1 MEVAHATPHKREG
14 TPTVIAE
21 MLDLSSAL
29 ATCIQEQN
37 DVIFGLQDRTIDFFA
52 KTWGLVET
60 LTHNSLLS
68 RRDAEALLS
77 TLREAQRHVVQAAT
91 SGQQPGESGGTWVDA
106 VPARAPLQS
115 GGVSYHTASHSRQ
128 DYARIY
134 ALNRLYE
141 DTVKH
146 LAKTME
152 EAVQHQGRLGD
163 LRTQIMVAA
172 NEVLTTVLSM
182 LALAPIDMLK
192 AIGHPQEKGPE
203 TV

>member
-1 MEVAHATPHKREG
+1 
-14 TPTVIAE
+14 
-21 MLDLSSAL
+21 
-29 ATCIQEQN
+29 
-37 DVIFGLQDRTIDFFA
+37 
-52 KTWGLVET
+52 
-60 LTHNSLLS
+60 
-68 RRDAEALLS
+68 
-77 TLREAQRHVVQAAT
+77 
-91 SGQQPGESGGTWVDA
+91 
-106 VPARAPLQS
+106 
-115 GGVSYHTASHSRQ
+115 
-128 DYARIY
+128 
-134 ALNRLYE
+134 LNRLYG

-182 LALAPIDMLK
+182 LALAPMDMLK